1 MKEKKLQLSYTTQ
14 YGRCYCST
22 IEDALPSKTFKELRG
37 KVDLILTSPPFP
49 LKRKKKYGNFNGAE
63 YIEWI
68 GDLAV
73 EFWGLLK
80 PTGSIVIE
88 IGNAWEPG
96 KPSMSTVPTQALLR
110 FLQSGRFTLCQ
121 EFVWFNNARLPGPAQ
136 WVNIE
141 RIRVKDS
148 FTKIWWMSK
157 SERPKANNK
166 RVLVEYSDSMKR
178 LLSTRKYNSGKRP
191 SEHVIGKHSFFSK
204 HRGAIPS
211 NVLVGSNT
219 NSSQVYYDYCRHH
232 KLPIHPARMPS
243 FVADFF
249 IKLLTT
255 KDDLVLDPFGG
266 SNVTGAS
273 AEELGRNW
281 ITVEAKVEY
290 VRGSRGRFKLRKAG
304 S

>member
-1 MKEKKLQLSYTTQ
+1 
-14 YGRCYCST
+14 
-22 IEDALPSKTFKELRG
+22 
-37 KVDLILTSPPFP
+37 
-49 LKRKKKYGNFNGAE
+49 
-63 YIEWI
+63 
-68 GDLAV
+68 
-73 EFWGLLK
+73 
-80 PTGSIVIE
+80 
-88 IGNAWEPG
+88 
-96 KPSMSTVPTQALLR
+96 MSTVPTQALLR